1 MEFLPRAVREEKKNT
16 CTQEREGINERIE
29 KKKNKIVINCRWYD
43 CTHGKWKKSTDKS
56 LSLIERV

>member
-29 KKKNKIVINCRWYD
+29 KKKK
-43 CTHGKWKKSTDKS
+43 TK
-56 LSLIERV
+56 LSLIADDMIVRMENEKNLQINHYH